1 MSNQTNNKS
10 NANTILLLILVAIVT
25 FGISAY
31 FFADDTGNNSIEPAS
46 GQQEQVDDSLSL
58 EFDEDGV
65 SGSIKQTD

>member
-1 MSNQTNNKS
+1 MSSQTNKTS
-10 NANTILLLILVAIVT
+10 NANTILLFILVAVIT

-31 FFADDTGNNSIEPAS
+31 FFAGDTNNAVEPAA
-46 GQQEQVDDSLSL
+46 GQQEQADDSLSL